1 MYAKI
6 MFRNNFFIYLM
17 SVQNTKRY
25 FRKSN
30 MFDVFDQKKGLEA
43 GKGPFFNIF

>member
-6 MFRNNFFIYLM
+6 MLRNNFFIYLM
-17 SVQNTKRY
+17 SIQNTKRY

-30 MFDVFDQKKGLEA
+30 MFDVFDQKKDCK